1 MSGTTS
7 DPQVK
12 AAPKPHPPKPSTT
25 TANWRTALL
34 IAAALAA
41 LLIAL
46 NISSIVVALVNDSFY
61 RIKDSAG
68 GFDLQYASGYLSS
81 FVNESFTYLIPLA
94 AGVFVSLK
102 FIAPVTST
110 TSVATVLL
118 KGLIAAVIGVVIGT
132 IASLLIGFF
141 GQLSFSGPLFGMSFP
156 SIIGLDNAG
165 MDFFYRISMML
176 PNAIQISPTVVL
188 IVLLGWLWMRRVP
201 LKTAS

>member
-12 AAPKPHPPKPSTT
+12 PAPKPHPPKPSTT

-46 NISSIVVALVNDSFY
+46 NIASVIIALVNDSFY
-61 RIKDSAG
+61 RITSSGG
-68 GFDLQYASGYLSS
+68 GFNLSVMSDYLTG
-81 FVNESFTYLIPLA
+81 FVREVFSYLLPLA

-102 FIAPVTST
+102 FIAPITST

-118 KGLIAAVIGVVIGT
+118 RGLIATAVGVAMATVFVIVGGFIGG
-132 IASLLIGFF
+132 
-141 GQLSFSGPLFGMSFP
+141 LSFAGPLFGGSFP
-156 SIIGLDNAG
+156 QVLGVDNVG
-165 MDFFYRISMML
+165 FDFLYRISTML
-176 PNAIQISPTVVL
+176 PSALQIAPTVVL
-188 IVLLGWLWMRRVP
+188 IVILGWLWMRRVP